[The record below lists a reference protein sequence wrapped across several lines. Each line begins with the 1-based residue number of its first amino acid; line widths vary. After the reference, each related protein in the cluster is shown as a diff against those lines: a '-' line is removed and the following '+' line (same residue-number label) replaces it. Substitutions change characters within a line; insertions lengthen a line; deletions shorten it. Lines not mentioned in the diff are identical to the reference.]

1 MIDESMVA
9 AIAAEVVEVL
19 DPRIERMERAIL
31 GEGSIGHIGL
41 VDRVKDLEVI
51 ARNIDTV
58 HGQIDDRRVDG
69 DRRLHERIDHIH
81 NGKASTEDMLRLSG
95 EVSKMARKFDRVIWI
110 VAGVGIGSG
119 GLTAWLTSL
128 ASG

>member
-9 AIAAEVVEVL
+9 AIAAEVLEVL

-31 GEGSIGHIGL
+31 GEGAIGHLGL
-41 VDRVKDLEVI
+41 VDRVKDLETA
-51 ARNIDTV
+51 ARSISEV
-58 HGQIDDRRVDG
+58 HGQMEERRIDG

-81 NGKASTEDMLRLSG
+81 NGKASTEDMMKLSG
-95 EVSKMARKFDRVIWI
+95 EVNKMARKFDRIIWI

-119 GLTAWLTSL
+119 GLGAWLSSL
-128 ASG
+128 ANG